1 MNVTLNQAAKM
12 ATIAAVILTV
22 MGMGAGTFVYATDQ
36 AKTQGR
42 LEQSVEDHTKRLQR
56 IEAKIDA
63 LAVGTAPSV
72 PTSEPQAIGFTL
84 PQDRKTLV
92 RASR

>member
-12 ATIAAVILTV
+12 ATIAALILGGLTA
-22 MGMGAGTFVYATDQ
+22 GAGAFVYSTDQ

-42 LEQSVEDHTKRLQR
+42 LEQSVEELNKRLTR
-56 IEAKIDA
+56 IESKIDA
-63 LAVGTAPSV
+63 LAIGPAPGIPVSA
-72 PTSEPQAIGFTL
+72 PQAIGFTA